1 MGTCALC
8 GSTAIIRS
16 SHYLPAA
23 FFRRLHS
30 NGRPPIVVD
39 AHSKRE
45 QSKQPQAHLL
55 CDKCEHRFKTQSEDW
70 VVDCTCKTTGGFAL
84 RDLLLRS
91 RPVGAMSP
99 DVATAFWYHGQ
110 RLAKMRHREITY
122 FAASVFWRGCAY
134 DWSLVDSSL
143 SRLRFAPALEVEF
156 REFLLGRSAFPSSAI
171 LQVEVA
177 FDPFL
182 VGGRLGMIFPE
193 EITPRKA
200 AVRQEQPRGYFFF
213 VCGLTFTLYFDLGIP
228 AGLIWGKATSIAEPP
243 YPLLLTNVR
252 MSEVRAGQGALE
264 STAVPKGRLAR
275 SLTEI

>member
-30 NGRPPIVVD
+30 NGRPPVFVD
-39 AHSKRE
+39 ARSKRE
-45 QSKQPQAHLL
+45 HCKQAQAHLL
-55 CDKCEHRFKTQSEDW
+55 CDKCEHRFKTQGEDW
-70 VVDCTCKTTGGFAL
+70 VVDCTCKATGGFAL

-91 RPVGAMSP
+91 RPAGAMSP
-99 DVATAFWYHGQ
+99 DVATAFWYHGLT
-110 RLAKMRHREITY
+110 LAKVRHREITY

-134 DWSLVDSSL
+134 DWSLVDSGL
-143 SRLRFAPALEVEF
+143 TRLQLAPALVVEF

-177 FDPFL
+177 FDPL
-182 VGGRLGMIFPE
+182 RAGGRLGMIFPE
-193 EITPRKA
+193 EILPRKA
-200 AVRQEQPRGYFFF
+200 TAIKEPPRGYFFF
-213 VCGLTFTLYFDLGIP
+213 VCGVTFSLYLDFGIP
-228 AGLIWGKATSIAEPP
+228 AGLKGKATSIAEPP

-252 MSEVRAGQGALE
+252 MSEVRAGQESLE
-264 STAVPKGRLAR
+264 STAAPKGRLAR
-275 SLTEI
+275 F